1 MPRIQ
6 VAGGAHVDV
15 ALEKRQVERAY
26 ELLAPVY
33 DFVFDWIFAPGRQ
46 AAISHLGL
54 TLNETVLEVGIGT
67 GLNLPLYPP
76 SCRLTGIDLSGEMLD
91 KAVERTHKLAMPG
104 VVLKVMDATSMD
116 FADNEFDKALATYT
130 ISAVPD
136 PIGVL
141 REMRRVVKPGGKVAA
156 MVYAALEKNPYHG
169 IFYRVV
175 RRLGKIP
182 SPAPGE
188 PWMYALGDPG
198 ALEDV
203 YRRAGFLNVSVHAVP
218 IPRRFPSAAD
228 AIRSMRNSAGDLRE
242 LMSRLHDADRELAW
256 AEIEQQL
263 RQFEGPNGFEAPG
276 EVLIG
281 VGTK

>member
-1 MPRIQ
+1 MMLDLASVQ
-6 VAGGAHVDV
+6 GGSHVLDV
-15 ALEKRQVERAY
+15 AA
-26 ELLAPVY
+26 
-33 DFVFDWIFAPGRQ
+33 
-46 AAISHLGL
+46 
-54 TLNETVLEVGIGT
+54 GT
-67 GLNLPLYPP
+67 GESTLMAAGRVGPTGYVLAADIAA
-76 SCRLTGIDLSGEMLD
+76 SMRSVAAEAARKERLTNVETRVMNAENLALDADSFDAVICRIALMLFP
-91 KAVERTHKLAMPG
+91 KPA
-104 VVLKVMDATSMD
+104 
-116 FADNEFDKALATYT
+116 KALT
-130 ISAVPD
+130 
-136 PIGVL
+136 
-141 REMRRVVKPGGKVAA
+141 EMRRVVKPGGKVAA

-169 IFYRVV
+169 IFYGVV

-182 SPAPGE
+182 PPAPGE
-188 PWMYALGDPG
+188 PWMYALGDLG

-228 AIRSMRNSAGDLRE
+228 AMRSMRNSAGDLRE

-256 AEIEQQL
+256 AEIAQQL

>member
-1 MPRIQ
+1 MML
-6 VAGGAHVDV
+6 DV
-15 ALEKRQVERAY
+15 ASVQWGSRVLDV
-26 ELLAPVY
+26 
-33 DFVFDWIFAPGRQ
+33 
-46 AAISHLGL
+46 AA
-54 TLNETVLEVGIGT
+54 GT
-67 GLNLPLYPP
+67 GESTLMAAGRVGPTGYVLAADISVSLLNVAAEVARKE
-76 SCRLTGIDLSGEMLD
+76 SLTNVDT
-91 KAVERTHKLAMPG
+91 R
-104 VVLKVMDATSMD
+104 VMN
-116 FADNEFDKALATYT
+116 ADNLALDADAFDAVICRIALMLFPKPAQALT
-130 ISAVPD
+130 
-136 PIGVL
+136 
-141 REMRRVVKPGGKVAA
+141 EMRRVVKPGGKVAA

-169 IFYRVV
+169 IFYGVV

-182 SPAPGE
+182 PPAPGE

-256 AEIEQQL
+256 AEIDQQL
-263 RQFEGPNGFEAPG
+263 GQFEGPNGFEAPG
-276 EVLIG
+276 AVLIG